1 MSLFTNWLE
10 SLSYDLEAADH
21 CLRKTSPFSSCTTCI
36 DICPE
41 HAIKGG
47 KGSLSIDHNQ
57 CDGCGRCITLCPV
70 QALMGESP
78 RRKTLKGMLLFDE
91 GPLPTTTE
99 LYYFYKRGIRSIYV
113 KNEEDGLM
121 ELQRVLEEVN
131 FTLTQMGKEPISLTS
146 QFVMPTPERKIS
158 RRDFFTNVSTN
169 SKKLAL
175 STAAPAKWRFNQA
188 QFKVAGMFE
197 GWSLYAVDIHSS
209 CTLCE
214 TCFKL
219 CPSKVFTIKDGQLAI
234 NNENCSGCKLCV
246 DVCLDKGIQVNQDV
260 KEAKPIHIN
269 VEHNLCKS
277 CNSSFTS
284 WKREETC
291 PICKKRAN
299 LNFLF

>member
-10 SLSYDLEAADH
+10 SLSYELEAADH

-41 HAIKGG
+41 QAIKGE
-47 KGSLSIDHNQ
+47 KGSLTIDHNQ
-57 CDGCGRCITLCPV
+57 CNGCGRCITLCPV

-78 RRKTLKGMLLFDE
+78 RRKTLNGILIFDD
-91 GPLPTTTE
+91 GPLPTINE
-99 LYYFYKRGIRSIYV
+99 LFYLYKRGIRSVYV
-113 KNEEDGLM
+113 RTEGKGLT
-121 ELQRVLEEVN
+121 ELKRVIEEVN
-131 FTLTQMGKEPISLTS
+131 SQLVKMGKEPISITSELVLT
-146 QFVMPTPERKIS
+146 TPERKVS
-158 RRDFFTNVSTN
+158 RRDFFTNVSTS

-175 STAAPAKWRFNQA
+175 STAAPAKWRFNQE

-197 GWSLYAVDIHSS
+197 GWSLYSVDINSS

-219 CPSKVFTIKDGQLAI
+219 CPSNVFTLKDGQLAI
-234 NNENCSGCKLCV
+234 NSENCSGCMLCV
-246 DVCLDKGIQVNQDV
+246 DVCLDKGIQINQAV
-260 KEAKPIHIN
+260 KEARPIHMN
-269 VEHNLCKS
+269 VEHYICKS
-277 CNSSFTS
+277 CNSRFAS